1 MDQPSE
7 HRYDSFQS
15 GFTDLIGLG
24 VDCVERVQD
33 IVEHHHL
40 FEHEHEKT
48 RTNDQDLEQK
58 TSDRT
63 SEMKA
68 DTASPD
74 SIDAYIAGFPKD
86 VQGILEKIR
95 GIVRD
100 AAPEAEEAIKYQIPT
115 FVLNGNLVH
124 FAAFQ
129 KHIGFYPTPSGV
141 EQFKDDLAAYNS
153 SKGSVQFP
161 LDSPIPYT
169 LIRKIVKFRVNENRE
184 KSRARAL
191 RKKKSRQSP
200 KD

>member
-1 MDQPSE
+1 
-7 HRYDSFQS
+7 
-15 GFTDLIGLG
+15 
-24 VDCVERVQD
+24 
-33 IVEHHHL
+33 
-40 FEHEHEKT
+40 
-48 RTNDQDLEQK
+48 
-58 TSDRT
+58 
-63 SEMKA
+63 MKA

-141 EQFKDDLAAYNS
+141 EQFKDHLAAYDCSN
-153 SKGSVQFP
+153 GSV
-161 LDSPIPYT
+161 
-169 LIRKIVKFRVNENRE
+169 
-184 KSRARAL
+184 
-191 RKKKSRQSP
+191 
-200 KD
+200 